1 MLSWT
6 ALAGFLVSAALNL
19 THVRAGFATEHLADV
34 AVPAWL
40 YVCARDPRRGE
51 TAIRRWIGTSPERA
65 AILLW
70 MASTATEI
78 SQRFWPHGPF
88 SGRFDPWDI
97 VAYAAGIV
105 PCYLYDRYVTSN
117 LDGRI

>member
-1 MLSWT
+1 VLSWT

-19 THVRAGFATEHLADV
+19 ARVRAGFATEHLADV

-40 YVCARDPRRGE
+40 YLTARDPRRAG
-51 TAIRRWIGTSPERA
+51 TLIRRSLGTSPERA
-65 AILLW
+65 AVLLW
-70 MASTATEI
+70 AASTATEI
-78 SQRFWPHGPF
+78 SQRFRPHGPF

-105 PCYLYDRYVTSN
+105 PCYLYDRYVTSG
-117 LDGRI
+117 LDDRI